1 MALENINLMNK
12 LKRVTVIAEAGVNH
26 NGDLNIAF
34 NLIKVAANAGADI
47 IKFQT
52 FHAEEIVTSYSK
64 KANYQIQNNLEE
76 ATETQKEML
85 RKLELSDNDHQL
97 LIEKCNQYNIEFLS
111 TGFDLKSLNLL
122 NNFGLKRYKIPSGEI
137 TNLPYLRHIVK
148 FKKPIIMSTGMASL
162 DEIEAAVNVLL
173 KEGHPK
179 EKLTLLQCT
188 TEYPAPFEEINLK
201 VMETFRKKFN
211 VEVGISDHSEGIS
224 VPIASVALGATVIE
238 KHLTLDKKLPG
249 PDHKA
254 SIEPDEL
261 ISMIKGI
268 REIESALGN
277 GIKQTTISEE
287 RNKNIIRKSVVAL
300 KTINK
305 GDTFTSDNI
314 GCKRPGYGISPMKI
328 ENILGGKATK
338 KFEKDEMIEL

>member
-1 MALENINLMNK
+1 MAKKNINLMNK
-12 LKRVTVIAEAGVNH
+12 LKKVTVIAEAGVNH

-34 NLIKVAANAGADI
+34 DLIKVAANAGADI
-47 IKFQT
+47 IKFQK
-52 FHAEEIVTSYSK
+52 FHTEEIVTSYSK
-64 KANYQIQNNLEE
+64 KANYQIQNNLKESN
-76 ATETQKEML
+76 ETQKEML
-85 RKLELSDNDHQL
+85 RKLQLSDNDHKL

-111 TGFDLKSLNLL
+111 TGFDLKSLDLL
-122 NNFGLKRYKIPSGEI
+122 NKFRLKRYKIPSGEI
-137 TNLPYLRHIVK
+137 TNLPYLKHIVK

-162 DEIEAAVNVLL
+162 AEIEAAVNVLF

-201 VMETFRKKFN
+201 VIETLRKKFN

-224 VPIASVALGATVIE
+224 VPIASVALGATVVE

-254 SIEPDEL
+254 SIEPKDL
-261 ISMIKGI
+261 NLMIKGI
-268 REIESALGN
+268 REIERALGN
-277 GIKQTTISEE
+277 GNKQTTFSEE
-287 RNKNIIRKSVVAL
+287 KNKNIIRKSVVAL

-305 GDTFTSDNI
+305 GDTFSFGNI

-328 ENILGGKATK
+328 ENILGEKATK

>member
-1 MALENINLMNK
+1 MAKQNINLVNPSK
-12 LKRVTVIAEAGVNH
+12 KVTVIAEAGVNH

-34 NLIKVAANAGADI
+34 ELIKAAANAGADV

-52 FHAEEIVTSYSK
+52 FNADEIVTNYSK
-64 KANYQIQNNLEE
+64 KANYQIKNNLAE
-76 ATETQKEML
+76 ANETQKEML
-85 RKLELSDNDHQL
+85 TKLELSENDHQL
-97 LIEKCNQYNIEFLS
+97 LIQRCKQYNIEFLS
-111 TGFDLKSLNLL
+111 TGFDLNSLNLL
-122 NNFGLKRYKIPSGEI
+122 NKLQLKRYKIPSGEI
-137 TNLPYLRHIVK
+137 TNLPYLKHIAK

-201 VMETFRKKFN
+201 VMKTLRNTFN
-211 VEVGISDHSEGIS
+211 VKVGISDHSAGIS

-238 KHLTLDKKLPG
+238 KHLTLDKELPG

-254 SIEPDEL
+254 SIVPNEL
-261 ISMIKGI
+261 ISMIRGI
-268 REIESALGN
+268 REIEKALGN
-277 GIKQTTISEE
+277 GIKIMTPSEE
-287 RNKNIIRKSVVAL
+287 KNKNIVRKSLVAT
-300 KTINK
+300 KKINK
-305 GDTFTSDNI
+305 GDTFSYENI

-328 ENILGGKATK
+328 NNILGEKASK
-338 KFEKDEMIEL
+338 NFEKDEMIEL